1 MDTVSKLAI
10 WNRAL
15 GRIKAGQVT
24 DPDENSLEARECRRY
39 YPSVISSMLEGPN
52 DWSFAIQRV
61 ALASKAND
69 RTAEWAFAYALPS
82 NLGQTIRIL
91 PDLTSLGLS
100 LPVPLPGQPYAEVWA
115 STNLP
120 GLEAPFIIEGTTL
133 YTNVGEVAYLD
144 YIINDVEGITVGEL
158 VAKAI
163 EFELAVSLAVPVK
176 GDRAREQ
183 QLIPLAEAAWQRAI
197 AEDRN
202 RQPEENRYISESMI
216 ARHGGF
222 TGD

>member
-39 YPSVISSMLEGPN
+39 YPAIISSMLEGPN

-61 ALASKAND
+61 FLAAKTND
-69 RTAEWAFAYALPS
+69 RDVEWAFAYALPS
-82 NLGQTIRIL
+82 NMGQAIRIL
-91 PDLTSLGLS
+91 PDMAALGLS
-100 LPVPLPGQPYAEVWA
+100 LPVPLPGQPYAEIWA
-115 STNLP
+115 SLNLP
-120 GLEAPFIIEGTTL
+120 GLEAQYIIEGSTL
-133 YTNVGEVAYLD
+133 YTNIQNAALD
-144 YIINDVEGITVGEL
+144 YVVNDIEGIQIGMLTSL
-158 VAKAI
+158 AI
-163 EFELAVSLAVPVK
+163 EIELAAALAVPVK
-176 GDRAREQ
+176 GDRQREQ

-202 RQPEENRYISESMI
+202 RQPEENRYVSESMI
-216 ARHGGF
+216 ARHGGLPEL
-222 TGD
+222 